1 MPSTVLQPACI
12 QSIVSFV
19 LWQTLSLCHYAYT
32 SPGVNLLFLFLNVYF
47 GCTRS
52 WLQLV
57 GSSSLTRDRTQAPCT
72 GSLETTRKVPSC
84 LFWSA
89 SFPPAALQPLS
100 SCFTPARAP
109 VPSQDSGPSY
119 PGPLLAG
126 IWGRSG
132 GGLFTDEGMGLVSAA
147 RLLDATAL
155 FPALLHASKHHPLL
169 RSACQ
174 VLYSAALLPFS
185 RGPQFAVP

>member
-1 MPSTVLQPACI
+1 M
-12 QSIVSFV
+12 
-19 LWQTLSLCHYAYT
+19 
-32 SPGVNLLFLFLNVYF
+32 
-47 GCTRS
+47 
-52 WLQLV
+52 QLV

-84 LFWSA
+84 LFWCT
-89 SFPPAALQPLS
+89 SFPPAALQPWS

-132 GGLFTDEGMGLVSAA
+132 GRLFTEEGMGLVSAA

-155 FPALLHASKHHPLL
+155 FPALLHASKLRLL
-169 RSACQ
+169 LHSACQ

-185 RGPQFAVP
+185 QGHTVCIPLRLLCF